1 MLFRS
6 AVSAL
11 TLVIMITV
19 VPHLEGPSVISNPA
33 PVLASHA
40 AALPL
45 RFEPNLGQWDR
56 PARFVA
62 EGPGRVFS
70 LAPEG
75 AELALQGG
83 QRLRMRLAGA
93 GGSRRMRGLE
103 ELAGKT
109 HYFLGDD
116 PGRWRTGVPGYARV
130 TSDEIYP
137 GVDLVFQ
144 GQSGTL
150 RYDFI
155 VDPGA
160 DPSMIAM
167 EFDGAD
173 SLRVDDAGD
182 LVFETAAGE
191 IRQRRPILYQDVR
204 RVRRPVE
211 GHYVLRGPNRVGI
224 EVGAYD
230 RSETLVIDPTLVY
243 STYLG
248 DVRHDAGN
256 AITVDESGAV
266 YIAGGR
272 QQGDNTDTDVFVAK
286 FDPSGK
292 TLLWRT
298 HVRGQLSEEATGIA
312 LGPDGNIHITGWTSS
327 FPSDPP
333 GRPEYP
339 RTPDALQPKYGGGN
353 SDAFVTVLDPTGK
366 MIYSTFLG
374 GSGDDR
380 GNDIEVNH
388 RVRMYVAGTTSSTD
402 FPTRD
407 AAQPVLGGGKDGF
420 VTVFDPT
427 RQALVYSTYLGGT
440 GDDAIVRAAPS
451 FHHPFDLYN
460 NRVRGARLP
469 EGLVFAGTTSS
480 PDFPTRDAVQM
491 AYGGGPSDAF
501 VACFGLAG
509 RLKFAT
515 FLGGKGSDEGRDVA
529 MDAAGQVYLTGITNS
544 QDFPLAN
551 PLEPGLSAP
560 PNADAFLA
568 KIMPS
573 GKGLIYSTY
582 LGAKGG
588 DGVAVDDGENAY
600 VTGGGVLAAKLDPSG
615 STLGYASWALG
626 GSAIAV
632 DRERNVYVTGETF
645 SNLLPTLSAY
655 QPRNGGMFS
664 ARGREDSFAVKISA
678 APAPPPT
685 FEENDARV
693 SYTGTWV
700 TDSAPG
706 HSGGSAV
713 FSEETGAT
721 ATITFTGTGIQIF
734 GRRETSSG
742 YARVT
747 SENFWPWGSV
757 DTYASPA
764 QDQTVILSITGL
776 TSNTHTISLS
786 VQGTHNARSG
796 GNRLWIDGF
805 KILGAPAP

>member
-1 MLFRS
+1 MSFRI
-6 AVSAL
+6 AGSAL
-11 TLVIMITV
+11 TLVISFTV
-19 VPHLEGPSVISNPA
+19 LVPRVDGPPVTDPS
-33 PVLASHA
+33 PVLGHHASA
-40 AALPL
+40 KPL
-45 RFEPNLGQWDR
+45 RFEPNLGQWDG
-56 PARFVA
+56 PAKFVA
-62 EGPGRVFS
+62 DGPGRVFS
-70 LAPEG
+70 LAPDG
-75 AELALQGG
+75 AELALRGG
-83 QRLRMRLAGA
+83 QRVRMRLAGA
-93 GGSRRMRGLE
+93 DGSRRMRGLE

-109 HYFLGDD
+109 HYFMGDD
-116 PGRWRTGVPGYARV
+116 PGRWRSGVSGYAKV

-144 GQSGTL
+144 GESGTL

-160 DPSMIAM
+160 DPNVIAM

-173 SLRVDDAGD
+173 SLRVDEAGD
-182 LVFETAAGE
+182 LVFQTAAGE
-191 IRQRRPILYQDVR
+191 VRQRRPTLYQDVR

-211 GHYVLRGPNRVGI
+211 GHYILRGPNRVGI

-230 RSETLVIDPTLVY
+230 RRETLVIDPTLIY

-256 AITVDESGAV
+256 AIAVDETGAV
-266 YIAGGR
+266 YVAGGR

-298 HVRGQLSEEATGIA
+298 HVRGHFSEEATGIA
-312 LGPDGNIHITGWTSS
+312 LGPDGNVHITGWTGS

-339 RTPDALQPKYGGGN
+339 RTPDALQPKYGGGT

-374 GSGDDR
+374 GGGDDR
-380 GNDIEVNH
+380 GYDIEVNH

-440 GDDAIVRAAPS
+440 GDDVIVRAAPS

-480 PDFPTRDAVQM
+480 PDFPTRDGVQM
-491 AYGGGPSDAF
+491 AYGGGSSDAF

-515 FLGGKGSDEGRDVA
+515 FLGGKGADEGRDVA
-529 MDAAGQVYLTGITNS
+529 MDAVGQIYLTGITNS
-544 QDFPLAN
+544 EDFPLAN

-573 GKGLIYSTY
+573 GRGLIYSTY

-588 DGVAVDDGENAY
+588 DGVVVDDGENAY
-600 VTGGGVLAAKLDPSG
+600 VTGGGVLAAQLDPSG
-615 STLGYASWALG
+615 STLGYAFWALG

-632 DRERNVYVTGETF
+632 DRDRNVYVTGETF
-645 SNLLPTLSAY
+645 SNLLPTLNAY

-664 ARGREDSFAVKISA
+664 SRGREDSFAVKISD

-700 TDSAPG
+700 TDAAPG
-706 HSGGSAV
+706 HSGGRAV
-713 FSEETGAT
+713 FSEEKEAT
-721 ATITFTGTGIQIF
+721 ATISFTGTGIQVI
-734 GRRETSSG
+734 GRREPISG
-742 YARVT
+742 YARVE
-747 SENFWPWGSV
+747 SENFWPWGSA
-757 DTYASPA
+757 DTYASTA
-764 QDQTVILSITGL
+764 QYQSLILSITGL
-776 TSNTHTISLS
+776 PASQHTIRLS
-786 VQGTHNARSG
+786 VSGFHNTRSG
-796 GNRLWIDGF
+796 GNRVWIDGF
-805 KILGAPAP
+805 NILGAPAP